1 MKVGLVMFYDENIK
15 KYGNLN
21 AIINSVY
28 CKKYNID
35 FICSH
40 KRQYTSRY
48 AAWERFPLI
57 LQHLDNYD
65 YLIWIDADAHFYLD
79 AGNICDII
87 KAHKN
92 SHIIFSKDLTGPVNT
107 GFFIVKNTEYSKQFI
122 KMWAYDDNLYKNNTI
137 PHIWDNGVMIDMY
150 VANTLDISNNSVFI
164 NYGVLQHFSNNE
176 LANFERK
183 PYIVHYAGQCR
194 GYRINQAQ
202 LYCEQN
208 NISCDPKH
216 YNFII

>member
-1 MKVGLVMFYDENIK
+1 MKVGLVMFYDQNIK
-15 KYGNLN
+15 NYGNLN

-40 KRQYTSRY
+40 KRQYESRY

-65 YLIWIDADAHFYLD
+65 YLIWIDADAHFYID
-79 AGNICDII
+79 AENICDII
-87 KAHKN
+87 KAN
-92 SHIIFSKDLTGPVNT
+92 ETANIIFSKDIAVSVNT

-122 KMWAYDDNLYKNNTI
+122 KTWAYDEDLYKNNTM
-137 PHIWDNGVMIDMY
+137 PCWWDNGVMYDMY
-150 VANTLDISNNSVFI
+150 AANTMDILNNSVFI
-164 NYGVLQHFSNNE
+164 NYGILQHFYNNE
-176 LANFERK
+176 LATFERK
-183 PYIVHYAGQCR
+183 PYIIHYAGQEHN
-194 GYRINQAQ
+194 YRINQAQ
-202 LYCEQN
+202 LYCQQH
-208 NISCDPKH
+208 NILCDSKI